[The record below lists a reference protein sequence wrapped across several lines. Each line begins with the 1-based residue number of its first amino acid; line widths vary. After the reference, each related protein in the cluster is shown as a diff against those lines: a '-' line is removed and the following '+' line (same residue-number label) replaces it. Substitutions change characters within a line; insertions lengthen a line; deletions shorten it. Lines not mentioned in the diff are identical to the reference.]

1 MIYRIFIV
9 LVLLCTV
16 IYYLFCFL
24 QIFEIIR
31 FTDDDV
37 EVEIPQMFIPFY
49 YLLKKGKKKNENV
62 AEEVPDISEVPE
74 ETPIQAISAI
84 TKEPKGRKYHLKETK
99 DEEKEPTKKNTRK

>member
-16 IYYLFCFL
+16 IYYFFCFL

-49 YLLKKGKKKNENV
+49 YLLKKGKPKQEENNDEPKQE
-62 AEEVPDISEVPE
+62 EEVPKE
-74 ETPIQAISAI
+74 EEI
-84 TKEPKGRKYHLKETK
+84 KY
-99 DEEKEPTKKNTRK
+99 KKTNKKTNQ

>member
-1 MIYRIFIV
+1 MIYRIFIG
-9 LVLLCTV
+9 LVLLCTL

-49 YLLKKGKKKNENV
+49 YLLKKGKAKDEIELETPEEEIPKV
-62 AEEVPDISEVPE
+62 EEV
-74 ETPIQAISAI
+74 
-84 TKEPKGRKYHLKETK
+84 KPKPKKK
-99 DEEKEPTKKNTRK
+99 TKKEQN

>member
-9 LVLLCTV
+9 LVLICTV

-24 QIFEIIR
+24 QIFEIVR

-49 YLLKKGKKKNENV
+49 YLLKKGKKKEEKV
-62 AEEVPDISEVPE
+62 VQEVPDITE
-74 ETPIQAISAI
+74 ESAVVTKPPIQ
-84 TKEPKGRKYHLKETK
+84 KEPKGRKYHLKEGK